1 MCSPTGHS
9 EEQQECKQSSFP
21 QFSTTAKAAT
31 KHFPSAAFVQPGL
44 VSPWITFDY
53 ITMMMM
59 QAPPLFK
66 GLSGAIRGYGR
77 DISPAAALDLVAG
90 GGNIVIVDIRSDR
103 EKENGGVPDLPSG
116 NRSDLL

>member
-1 MCSPTGHS
+1 M
-9 EEQQECKQSSFP
+9 
-21 QFSTTAKAAT
+21 
-31 KHFPSAAFVQPGL
+31 L
-44 VSPWITFDY
+44 L
-53 ITMMMM
+53 

-116 NRSDLL
+116 NRSDFCDKSLNSSVLCLFMHVSLFC